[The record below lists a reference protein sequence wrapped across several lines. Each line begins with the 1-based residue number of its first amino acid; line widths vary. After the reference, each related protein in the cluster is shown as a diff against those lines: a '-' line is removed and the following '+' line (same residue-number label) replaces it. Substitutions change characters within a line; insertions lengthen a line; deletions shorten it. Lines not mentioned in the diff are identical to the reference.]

1 MMDCNLIEK
10 RLVSVA
16 LKLSPLPPN
25 IRWSVYPW
33 GRRVRSMISA
43 VYAYKINRD
52 SQRLDWKPCAGV
64 HLKYALGSST

>member
-25 IRWSVYPW
+25 IRWCVCPW

-43 VYAYKINRD
+43 VYAYKINKD
-52 SQRLDWKPCAGV
+52 SQ
-64 HLKYALGSST
+64 